1 MTNCAGQRLAP
12 IASPG
17 DDPFAA
23 NGVPRSQKPR
33 DFALMRPGNQW
44 LAMPSLE
51 MNRDR
56 IENRNENH
64 VCIATRNWLQPCRS
78 HQP

>member
-1 MTNCAGQRLAP
+1 M
-12 IASPG
+12 
-17 DDPFAA
+17 
-23 NGVPRSQKPR
+23 RS
-33 DFALMRPGNQW
+33 GNQW

-56 IENRNENH
+56 IENRSENQ
-64 VCIATRNWLQPCRS
+64 VSIATRNRLQPCRS